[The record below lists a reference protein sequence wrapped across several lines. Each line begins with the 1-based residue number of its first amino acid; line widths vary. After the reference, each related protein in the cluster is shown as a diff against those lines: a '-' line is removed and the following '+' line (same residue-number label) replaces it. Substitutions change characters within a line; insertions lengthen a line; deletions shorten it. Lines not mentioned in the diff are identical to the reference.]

1 MRPFMPLIMPLTAHS
16 AARFCVG
23 VSALTLLGI
32 SPVAAAAQSL
42 QAVGTISGG
51 NAVALE
57 TRTVKRTTN
66 EVTATLRTTFLEPA
80 KAPGGAWY
88 GSRTK
93 VAVRCVEGTVA
104 VLENRYYGDEKF
116 TKIANE
122 RIVKIPGYAA
132 PVPGSV
138 PALALKQLC
147 PAK

>member
-80 KAPGGAWY
+80 KA
-88 GSRTK
+88 
-93 VAVRCVEGTVA
+93 
-104 VLENRYYGDEKF
+104 
-116 TKIANE
+116 
-122 RIVKIPGYAA
+122 
-132 PVPGSV
+132 
-138 PALALKQLC
+138 
-147 PAK
+147 

>member
-1 MRPFMPLIMPLTAHS
+1 MRLPTNLFS
-16 AARFCVG
+16 AI
-23 VSALTLLGI
+23 ALLATV
-32 SPVAAAAQSL
+32 PAWATAQSL
-42 QAVGTISGG
+42 QPVGTISGG

-57 TRTVKRTTN
+57 TRTVKRAAK
-66 EVTATLRTTFLEPA
+66 EITATLRTTFLKPA
-80 KAPGGAWY
+80 KAPGGDWY
-88 GSRTK
+88 GSRTN
-93 VAVRCVEGTVA
+93 VAVRCAEGTVA
-104 VLENRYYGDEKF
+104 VLENRYYGDDKF